1 MFSSIKTEFTVFQSS
16 SQLTIFI
23 LHITETVV
31 QMNSL
36 EKGGP
41 YSPDTSE
48 RGSAQLCALF
58 NGTTILDIISFL
70 SVILFRVH
78 YQQIKDLFELS
89 LCNKRLHQMLES
101 YPMYWDKRAALEF
114 GISSS
119 EGKAIEGDQFQL
131 AFLEKEEQ
139 AGRMTVGMRNEKTE
153 VDDSCLY

>member
-1 MFSSIKTEFTVFQSS
+1 MIPCFHRSRRNLRFFRVLRS
-16 SQLTIFI
+16 LTIFI

-78 YQQIKDLFELS
+78 Y
-89 LCNKRLHQMLES
+89 
-101 YPMYWDKRAALEF
+101 
-114 GISSS
+114 
-119 EGKAIEGDQFQL
+119 
-131 AFLEKEEQ
+131 
-139 AGRMTVGMRNEKTE
+139 
-153 VDDSCLY
+153 